1 MTILRILHI
10 GQIASAMLPPGFQR
24 PEDDGFPAAE
34 RTAKALAVARARPQ
48 LLMSPR
54 PARRPPYRLAQRA
67 PETIIYPDHQ
77 IHRTPFNAA
86 AAIVIAIQHPARRGR
101 RGGNGGEKC
110 LIRRACQFGRQYRR
124 SSSIQGSPSL
134 CARRRAKV
142 DLPEPLV
149 PTTLIFISVS
159 PRLPDSAWRYSW
171 IIFRAAV
178 PPVMPRQRMS
188 VHLALAFFGPVTI
201 PALHRGINHPP

>member
-1 MTILRILHI
+1 MDSRL
-10 GQIASAMLPPGFQR
+10 QN
-24 PEDDGFPAAE
+24 E
-34 RTAKALAVARARPQ
+34 RRKLAVARARPQ

-54 PARRPPYRLAQRA
+54 PARRPPYRTAQRA

-77 IHRTPFNAA
+77 IHRPPFNAA

-110 LIRRACQFGRQYRR
+110 LIRRALPVRPPVQAIEFDR
-124 SSSIQGSPSL
+124 GSPSL
-134 CARRRAKV
+134 CAGRRAKV

-159 PRLPDSAWRYSW
+159 PRLPDSAAILLDHLSGCR
-171 IIFRAAV
+171 
-178 PPVMPRQRMS
+178 PPVMPRQQCQFT
-188 VHLALAFFGPVTI
+188 ALAFLGLLQYLPCTEE
-201 PALHRGINHPP
+201 

>member
-1 MTILRILHI
+1 MDSRL
-10 GQIASAMLPPGFQR
+10 QN
-24 PEDDGFPAAE
+24 E
-34 RTAKALAVARARPQ
+34 RRKLAVARARPQ

-110 LIRRACQFGRQYRR
+110 LIRRALPVRPPVQAIELDPGN
-124 SSSIQGSPSL
+124 SSR

-159 PRLPDSAWRYSW
+159 PGYQTLPGDTLGSS
-171 IIFRAAV
+171 FGLPSPSHAAPANV
-178 PPVMPRQRMS
+178 GSPGAGV
-188 VHLALAFFGPVTI
+188 FGPTTI

>member
-101 RGGNGGEKC
+101 RGGNGGEN
-110 LIRRACQFGRQYRR
+110 ASSGAPCQFGRQYRR
-124 SSSIQGSPSL
+124 SSSIQVIPA
-134 CARRRAKV
+134 CAPGAGPKWIC
-142 DLPEPLV
+142 LEPLV

-159 PRLPDSAWRYSW
+159 PRLPDSAWRYS
-171 IIFRAAV
+171 
-178 PPVMPRQRMS
+178 
-188 VHLALAFFGPVTI
+188 
-201 PALHRGINHPP
+201 

>member
-1 MTILRILHI
+1 MPAWPLRFQLAEQRLSLPRTAHPDEANMTILRILHV
-10 GQIASAMLPPGFQR
+10 GQIASAILPPGFQR
-24 PEDDGFPAAE
+24 PEDNGFPAAE

-48 LLMSPR
+48 LLMPPR

-110 LIRRACQFGRQYRR
+110 LIRRA
-124 SSSIQGSPSL
+124 
-134 CARRRAKV
+134 
-142 DLPEPLV
+142 LPV
-149 PTTLIFISVS
+149 
-159 PRLPDSAWRYSW
+159 R
-171 IIFRAAV
+171 
-178 PPVMPRQRMS
+178 PPVQAIELESR
-188 VHLALAFFGPVTI
+188 VI
-201 PALHRGINHPP
+201 PACAPGAGPKWICLSRWCRPR

>member
-86 AAIVIAIQHPARRGR
+86 AAIVIAIQHPTRRGR

-110 LIRRACQFGRQYRR
+110 LIRRALPVRPPVQAIELDRGN
-124 SSSIQGSPSL
+124 SSL

-149 PTTLIFISVS
+149 PTTLIFIFVS
-159 PRLPDSAWRYSW
+159 PRLPDSAAILFDHLSGCH
-171 IIFRAAV
+171 

-188 VHLALAFFGPVTI
+188 VHLALAFLGLLQYLPCI
-201 PALHRGINHPP
+201 EE